1 MFTVNLTKEE
11 IKVLLASHINRLKG
25 VSQEKVLD
33 PRKWHAHRSVKGALY
48 PRKMTTPAAG
58 IL

>member
-1 MFTVNLTKEE
+1 MREE